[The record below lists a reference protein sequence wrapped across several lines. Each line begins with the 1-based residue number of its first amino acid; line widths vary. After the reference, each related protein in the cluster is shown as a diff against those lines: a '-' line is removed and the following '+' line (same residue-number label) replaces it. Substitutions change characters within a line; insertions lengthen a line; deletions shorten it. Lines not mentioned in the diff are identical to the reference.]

1 MTGGS
6 FFFPI
11 MWGTWIHTPAFQWG
25 FCTDD
30 DDDLLYLYVLYG
42 VLKTAV
48 LPVAG

>member
-1 MTGGS
+1 MGDLDSYTGVS
-6 FFFPI
+6 V
-11 MWGTWIHTPAFQWG
+11 G